1 MLKVQ
6 APGPVRSIVRRR
18 GSDRLR
24 FRLRGLRAEA
34 GGGAALRPQRF
45 VPGRPAAQMTLIGL
59 GLGASV
65 GGTLLQRRRARRGRT
80 RSTAEGIA
88 VAIRERPLLGPSL
101 GAGAGALAAGYLLLR
116 RRRAARRV
124 RDAMTANPRAAE
136 PSMLLGE
143 AAQLMKSEDIGALPV
158 VEQGRLVGV
167 LTDRDIVVRVVAEGR
182 DAQSVQVGDIAS
194 RELVTAAPDQPL
206 DEALRLMARSR
217 IRRLPVVDGERLVG
231 MLAQADVALESE
243 EHEVGEAVGQIS
255 EPNGQPRT

>member
-1 MLKVQ
+1 
-6 APGPVRSIVRRR
+6 
-18 GSDRLR
+18 
-24 FRLRGLRAEA
+24 
-34 GGGAALRPQRF
+34 
-45 VPGRPAAQMTLIGL
+45 MTLIGL

-65 GGTLLQRRRARRGRT
+65 GGTLLQRRRARRRRT
-80 RSTAEGIA
+80 RSPAEDIA
-88 VAIRERPLLGPSL
+88 VAIRERPLLVPSL

-116 RRRAARRV
+116 RRRAAARRV

-143 AAQLMKSEDIGALPV
+143 AAQLMKSEHIGALPV
-158 VEQGRLVGV
+158 VEKGRLVGV

-206 DEALRLMARSR
+206 DEALRLMARR
-217 IRRLPVVDGERLVG
+217 RVRRLPVVDGERLVG

-243 EHEVGEAVGQIS
+243 EHKVGEAVGQIS
-255 EPNGQPRT
+255 EPTLQPRT